1 MAATLSNIRL
11 VDALVLVGPQQVQLQ
26 GFGDD
31 LFTLAPGTD
40 EGSAISGAQGDVL
53 LVSKINN
60 LYVLTLTFFTASQGI
75 TTILNLHQTLGV
87 WPISV
92 AYGDFNM
99 TGFGSLMN
107 RGELT
112 ASLGNLTRTMTIN
125 IANVAGNINA
135 APGTIISANLPQ

>member
-31 LFTLAPGTD
+31 LFSLAPAAD
-40 EGSAISGAQGDVL
+40 EGSMITGAQGDVL
-53 LVSKINN
+53 LVSRILNG
-60 LYVLTLTFFTASQGI
+60 YVLTLTFFTASQGI
-75 TTILNLHQTLGV
+75 TTILDLHSTLGV

-107 RGELT
+107 RGEVS
-112 ASLGNLTRTMTIN
+112 ASLGNLTRTLTIN
-125 IANVAGNINA
+125 IARVAGNINA
-135 APGTIISANLPQ
+135 APGSVVAALPQ

>member
-11 VDALVLVGPQQVQLQ
+11 VDALVLVGPQKTQLQ

-31 LFTLAPGTD
+31 LFTLAPAAD
-40 EGSAISGAQGDVL
+40 EGSMITGAQGDVM
-53 LVSKINN
+53 LVQRVLNG
-60 LYVLTLTFFTASQGI
+60 YVLTLTFFTASQGI
-75 TTILNLHQTLGV
+75 RTILNLHSALGV
-87 WPISV
+87 WDIAV
-92 AYGDFNM
+92 TYGDFNM
-99 TGFGSLMN
+99 TGFASLMN